1 MLGLKQNHQNLTNNS
16 TISASGLRI
25 TERCSACALRRLRA
39 RLFCGFFLPGPRG
52 VCPSCTSKRSLLFVE
67 KVLEIVHPLNHRHV
81 TFTIPKLL
89 RGYLRRIRRL
99 GKLLLRSA
107 WEAWQEYLH
116 ELLQI
121 RDGLSGGIF
130 CLQTQGCLFNFHPHV
145 HALVLPGLVREGRFH
160 ELKGCSVTAVTVRL
174 RARYLTTLKIRKPL
188 TPTKSNG

>member
-1 MLGLKQNHQNLTNNS
+1 VRHSRENGV
-16 TISASGLRI
+16 ARV
-25 TERCSACALRRLRA
+25 RCTGYGHDFFVAFSCLAL
-39 RLFCGFFLPGPRG
+39 G
-52 VCPSCTSKRSLLFVE
+52 VCPNCTSKRSLLFGE

-130 CLQTQGCLFNFHPHV
+130 CLQTQGCLSNFHPHV

-160 ELKGCSVTAVTVRL
+160 ELKGCSATAVTVRL
-174 RARYLTTLKIRKPL
+174 RARYLTALKNQEVLDSDEIERLMSWNHNSGFNIHVGKL
-188 TPTKSNG
+188 R